1 MIDLRYRRVLAAFVL
16 AALLA
21 GCQSLQYQALETFGI
36 EKREILAERVEEA
49 QDAQGDAGEQ
59 FQTTLERFQAVVAF
73 DGGNLEKLYNRL
85 NGEYEDSV
93 DEAATVRQRIEAVED
108 VAGDLFAEWESE
120 LERYSSAD
128 LRRQSRDL
136 LGDTRAR
143 YREMIAA
150 MRQAERAMEPV
161 LQAFEDQ
168 VLFLKHN
175 LNAMAIESIKG
186 ELATIQ
192 DETAELIASMQA
204 SIAEADRFL
213 EALRG

>member
-1 MIDLRYRRVLAAFVL
+1 MIDLRSRRVLAAFVL
-16 AALLA
+16 VALLA

-36 EKREILAERVEEA
+36 EKREILADRVEEA

-73 DGGNLEKLYNRL
+73 DGGNLEKLYSRL

-93 DEAATVRQRIEAVED
+93 DEAANVRQRIDAVED
-108 VAGDLFAEWESE
+108 VAGDLFEEWESE

-143 YREMIAA
+143 YRQMIAA

-192 DETAELIASMQA
+192 DDTAELIASMQA